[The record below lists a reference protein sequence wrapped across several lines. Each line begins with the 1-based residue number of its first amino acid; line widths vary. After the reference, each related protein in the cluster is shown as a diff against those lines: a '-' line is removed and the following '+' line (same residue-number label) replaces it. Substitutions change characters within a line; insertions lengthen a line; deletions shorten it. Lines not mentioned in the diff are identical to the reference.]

1 MTMSKTILV
10 VEDNVNERI
19 TLVDILTEKG
29 YKVVEAAD
37 GEEGLKK
44 IKEERPD
51 LILLDI
57 LIPKI
62 NGYNFLKRLK
72 LDESTKSIPV
82 ITVTAKAGMEELFAT
97 EGIVGYIVKP
107 FDNEILLEKIKNTLE
122 QEGKR

>member
-1 MTMSKTILV
+1 MSKTILV

-44 IKEERPD
+44 INEERPD

-62 NGYNFLKRLK
+62 NGYNFLKSLK
-72 LDESTKSIPV
+72 LDESTKNIPV

-97 EGIVGYIVKP
+97 EGIVGYIIKP